1 MGLWIYGINI
11 FGLEIRFY
19 GILMATAFVVG
30 LFLVRKLCKLKGFD
44 ENMPYDLLLIAF
56 PSAIVGARINYVLFT
71 LDRGWTFAEILSIW
85 HGGLMIYGGVLFSVI
100 AIWIYCHFKKI
111 SFLSVIDMLAPVL
124 ILGQAIGR
132 WGNFFNQEAYGS
144 LITNPAFQW
153 FPFGVYIENSNFTP
167 EAREQ
172 VAKAF
177 GASAVDG
184 AWFNA
189 TFFYESLWCAIGF
202 VLLYLI
208 YTKTNKKGLC
218 VATYFA
224 YYGFERF
231 FVEMLRT
238 DSLYLGNIKISV
250 LVSAILFIAGVI
262 WLLTIYIKDKRVAL
276 LNDNGTL
283 QVKDAK
289 LDKTQN
295 LKTKKVQRFEEFATQ
310 NTEQT
315 ADEMKEQKG
324 VQTSDEK
331 IEQSAPID
339 VKEINNQSAQNKND
353 ENWFV
358 IFV

>member
-30 LFLVRKLCKLKGFD
+30 LFIVRKLCKMKGFD
-44 ENMPYDLLLIAF
+44 ENMPYDLLLIVF

-85 HGGLMIYGGVLFSVI
+85 HGGLMIYGGVLFSVV
-100 AIWIYCHFKKI
+100 AIWIYCYCKKI

-177 GASAVDG
+177 GGSAVEG

-250 LVSAILFIAGVI
+250 LVSALLFIAGI
-262 WLLTIYIKDKRVAL
+262 CWLLAMYIKDKRVAL
-276 LNDNGTL
+276 LNCNVAL
-283 QVKDAK
+283 QVKSPK

-295 LKTKKVQRFEEFATQ
+295 LETKSFEKTGEPIAQ
-310 NTEQT
+310 NAEQN
-315 ADEMKEQKG
+315 ASDGEVQKG
-324 VQTSDEK
+324 YQTPNEDIEQRMQTDAKETNNQNAQSKSDE
-331 IEQSAPID
+331 
-339 VKEINNQSAQNKND
+339 N
-353 ENWFV
+353 
-358 IFV
+358 

>member
-30 LFLVRKLCKLKGFD
+30 LFVVRKLCKMKGFD
-44 ENMPYDLLLIAF
+44 ENMPYDLLLIVF

-85 HGGLMIYGGVLFSVI
+85 HGGLMIYGGVLFSVV
-100 AIWIYCHFKKI
+100 AIWIYCHCKKI

-177 GASAVDG
+177 GGSAVEG

-250 LVSAILFIAGVI
+250 LVSAILFVAGI
-262 WLLTIYIKDKRVAL
+262 CWLLAMYIKDKRIAL
-276 LNDNGTL
+276 LNCNGTL
-283 QVKDAK
+283 QVKNQK
-289 LDKTQN
+289 LDKTQK
-295 LKTKKVQRFEEFATQ
+295 LETKSFQKIDEPVAQ
-310 NTEQT
+310 NAEQN
-315 ADEMKEQKG
+315 ANDNDAHKDN
-324 VQTSDEK
+324 QTSNEN
-331 IEQSAPID
+331 IEQGTQAD
-339 VKEINNQSAQNKND
+339 AKGTNNQNAQSKSN
-353 ENWFV
+353 EN
-358 IFV
+358 

>member
-30 LFLVRKLCKLKGFD
+30 LFIVRKLCKMKGFD
-44 ENMPYDLLLIAF
+44 ENMPYDLLLIVF

-85 HGGLMIYGGVLFSVI
+85 HGGLMIYGGVLFSVV
-100 AIWIYCHFKKI
+100 AIWIYCYCKKI

-177 GASAVDG
+177 GGSAVEG

-250 LVSAILFIAGVI
+250 LVSALLFIAGI
-262 WLLTIYIKDKRVAL
+262 CWLLAMYIKDKRVAL
-276 LNDNGTL
+276 LNCNVAL
-283 QVKDAK
+283 QVKSPK

-295 LKTKKVQRFEEFATQ
+295 LETKSFEKTGEPIAQ
-310 NTEQT
+310 NAEQN
-315 ADEMKEQKG
+315 ASDGEVQKG
-324 VQTSDEK
+324 YQTPNED
-331 IEQSAPID
+331 IEQRMQTDA
-339 VKEINNQSAQNKND
+339 KETNNQNAQSKSD
-353 ENWFV
+353 
-358 IFV
+358 